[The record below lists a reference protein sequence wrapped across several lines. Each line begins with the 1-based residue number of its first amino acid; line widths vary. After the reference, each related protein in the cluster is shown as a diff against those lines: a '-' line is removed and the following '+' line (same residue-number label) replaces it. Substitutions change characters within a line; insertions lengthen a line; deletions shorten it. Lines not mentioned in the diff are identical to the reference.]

1 MGQILEAKF
10 GDDTSFS
17 DTSLFS
23 LEVLFTS
30 KLRLAGET
38 SSQYLSII
46 TDYNLSSRK
55 SEKKKKNWYSIVN
68 FQIMQWLFWECSNK
82 FLQSFIYPSGYHL
95 CTTSFNEALT
105 QVLRRF
111 KSCSW
116 RVGDL
121 RWWISDNGLSWK

>member
-55 SEKKKKNWYSIVN
+55 SEKKKKLI
-68 FQIMQWLFWECSNK
+68 
-82 FLQSFIYPSGYHL
+82 
-95 CTTSFNEALT
+95 FN
-105 QVLRRF
+105 
-111 KSCSW
+111 S
-116 RVGDL
+116 
-121 RWWISDNGLSWK
+121 